1 MHSLLSVR
9 GEEPSLCCR
18 ITPESTSVRLPVQC
32 SLLLI
37 VLLGTAPSQGVG
49 SGALDRGPASCKSVQ
64 AAHSHGPCPERK
76 LPRVNTAPSSH
87 PPGSTTFHTG
97 QISSHKA
104 LFLCYRLVFLRM
116 RPPHPWGRGVGAVL
130 TSAFFLLGCWGLS
143 DFQQVG
149 ESAGADVFGEPWG
162 RESEFF
168 WVLKEGALGR
178 EGTAQTAFGESGG
191 VLSALGFALGGGSR
205 SEPRVSGMEC
215 ARCGSN
221 GLLSTVSSSPT
232 PTSISPPPCLAPL
245 PPPLPLPLLFSLVL
259 SVLQEF
265 LQALAPE
272 EVTSYFGPEATLKGT
287 CPGVFLAG
295 GVPQS
300 LRGTSSH
307 PLGSAGRRSKK
318 LPSFLLINS
327 GLLPSP

>member
-37 VLLGTAPSQGVG
+37 TLLGAAPSQGVG

-64 AAHSHGPCPERK
+64 AAHSHGPGPERK

-104 LFLCYRLVFLRM
+104 LFFCHRLVFLRM
-116 RPPHPWGRGVGAVL
+116 RQPHPWGRGVGAVL

-162 RESEFF
+162 RESELF

-178 EGTAQTAFGESGG
+178 DGTAQTAFGESGG
-191 VLSALGFALGGGSR
+191 VLSALGFALGVGGADLSLGFR
-205 SEPRVSGMEC
+205 GWS
-215 ARCGSN
+215 ARCGRN
-221 GLLSTVSSSPT
+221 GLLSKYCVVLLHPHLDF
-232 PTSISPPPCLAPL
+232 PLPLAPL

-259 SVLQEF
+259 YVLQEF

-300 LRGTSSH
+300 LRGTSSE
-307 PLGSAGRRSKK
+307 
-318 LPSFLLINS
+318 S
-327 GLLPSP
+327 GLCCEEVQEAAVISVN

>member
-191 VLSALGFALGGGSR
+191 VLSALGFALGGG
-205 SEPRVSGMEC
+205 
-215 ARCGSN
+215 AD
-221 GLLSTVSSSPT
+221 LSLGFRGWSVLAVEAMGFSVLCR
-232 PTSISPPPCLAPL
+232 PPP
-245 PPPLPLPLLFSLVL
+245 PPPRFPLPLALPLCHPLSLSLFS
-259 SVLQEF
+259 S
-265 LQALAPE
+265 
-272 EVTSYFGPEATLKGT
+272 
-287 CPGVFLAG
+287 
-295 GVPQS
+295 
-300 LRGTSSH
+300 
-307 PLGSAGRRSKK
+307 PL
-318 LPSFLLINS
+318 SFLSCRNFFRLWRQRK
-327 GLLPSP
+327 